1 MYTEGGYIVSGVILR
16 AKGIYKNYKTGNRMV
31 SALQQMDLEIEEGL
45 FYAVVGRSG
54 SGKTTLLML
63 LSSLEAADGGEIW
76 LDGEAYSTLQG
87 SSRALVRR
95 KKIGVVF
102 QEYRLL
108 PELNV
113 YENVVLPILLDG
125 RSIDEEYIEKV
136 LKLLEIE
143 GLTESYPHQL
153 SGGELQ
159 RTAIARA
166 MSNRPRLIFADEPTG
181 QLDETSAFRVMKLL
195 KEANTVFGQTIVMVT
210 HNKQMAQHA
219 DKILLLDGGKLIKG
233 LEDE

>member
-1 MYTEGGYIVSGVILR
+1 MSGIILR
-16 AKGIYKNYKTGNRMV
+16 AKGIFKNYKTGNRMV

-63 LSSLEAADGGEIW
+63 LSSLEKADGGEIW
-76 LDGEAYSTLQG
+76 LEGEAYSTLQG
-87 SSRALVRR
+87 SRRALLRR

-102 QEYRLL
+102 QEYRLI

-125 RSIDEEYIEKV
+125 KSIDEEYIGKV

-143 GLTESYPHQL
+143 GLKESYPHQL

-166 MSNRPRLIFADEPTG
+166 MANRPQLIFADEPTG
-181 QLDETSAFRVMKLL
+181 QLDETSAFQVMKLL
-195 KEANTVFGQTIVMVT
+195 KEANNVFGQTIVMVT
-210 HNKQMAQHA
+210 HNKQMAQYA
-219 DKILLLDGGKLIKG
+219 DKILVLDGGKLIRG

>member
-1 MYTEGGYIVSGVILR
+1 MSGVILR
-16 AKGIYKNYKTGNRMV
+16 AKGIFKNYKTGNRMV
-31 SALQQMDLEIEEGL
+31 SALTQMDLEIEEGL

-63 LSSLEAADGGEIW
+63 LSSLEAPDGGEIW

-87 SSRALVRR
+87 SRRALVRR

-113 YENVVLPILLDG
+113 YENVVLPILLDDK
-125 RSIDEEYIEKV
+125 SIDGEYVDKV
-136 LKLLEIE
+136 LKLLEID
-143 GLTESYPHQL
+143 GLKESYPHQL

-166 MSNRPRLIFADEPTG
+166 MANRPRLIFADEPTG
-181 QLDETSAFRVMKLL
+181 QLDETSAFQVMKLL
-195 KEANTVFGQTIVMVT
+195 KEANNVFGQTIVMVT

-219 DKILLLDGGKLIKG
+219 DKILVLDGGKLIRG
-233 LEDE
+233 LKDE

>member
-1 MYTEGGYIVSGVILR
+1 MSGIILR
-16 AKGIYKNYKTGNRMV
+16 AKGIFKNYKTGNRMV
-31 SALQQMDLEIEEGL
+31 SALSQMDLEIEEGL
-45 FYAVVGRSG
+45 FYAIVGRSG
-54 SGKTTLLML
+54 SGKTTLLQL
-63 LSSLEAADGGEIW
+63 LSSLEKADGGEIW
-76 LDGEAYSTLQG
+76 LEGEAYSTLQG
-87 SSRALVRR
+87 SRRALVRR

-102 QEYRLL
+102 QEYRLM

-125 RSIDEEYIEKV
+125 KSIDEEYIDKV

-143 GLTESYPHQL
+143 GLKESYPHQL

-166 MSNRPRLIFADEPTG
+166 MANRPRLIFADEPTG
-181 QLDETSAFRVMKLL
+181 QLDETSAFQVMKLL
-195 KEANTVFGQTIVMVT
+195 KEANTVFGQTILMVT
-210 HNKQMAQHA
+210 HNKQMAQYA
-219 DKILLLDGGKLIKG
+219 DKILVLDGGKLIRG

>member
-1 MYTEGGYIVSGVILR
+1 MSRVILR
-16 AKGIYKNYKTGNRMV
+16 AKGIFKNYKTGNRMV

-87 SSRALVRR
+87 SRRALVRR

-102 QEYRLL
+102 QEYRLI

-125 RSIDEEYIEKV
+125 KSIDEEYIEKV

-143 GLTESYPHQL
+143 GLKESYPHQL

-159 RTAIARA
+159 RAAIARA
-166 MSNRPRLIFADEPTG
+166 MANRPQLIFADEPTG
-181 QLDETSAFRVMKLL
+181 QLDETSAFQVMKLL

-219 DKILLLDGGKLIKG
+219 DKIFVLDGGKLIRG

>member
-1 MYTEGGYIVSGVILR
+1 MSRVILQ
-16 AKGIYKNYKTGNRMV
+16 AKGIFKNYKTGNRMV
-31 SALQQMDLEIEEGL
+31 SALSQMDLEIEEGL
-45 FYAVVGRSG
+45 FYAIVGRSG
-54 SGKTTLLML
+54 SGKTTLLQL
-63 LSSLEAADGGEIW
+63 LSSLEKADGGEIW
-76 LDGEAYSTLQG
+76 LEGEAYSTLQG
-87 SSRALVRR
+87 SRRALVRR

-102 QEYRLL
+102 QEYRLM

-125 RSIDEEYIEKV
+125 KSIDEVYINKV

-143 GLTESYPHQL
+143 GLKESYPHQL

-166 MSNRPRLIFADEPTG
+166 MANRPRLIFADEPTG
-181 QLDETSAFRVMKLL
+181 QLDETSAFQVMKLL
-195 KEANTVFGQTIVMVT
+195 KEANTVFGQTILMVT
-210 HNKQMAQHA
+210 HNKQMAQYA
-219 DKILLLDGGKLIKG
+219 DKILVLDGGKLIRG

>member
-1 MYTEGGYIVSGVILR
+1 MSGIILK
-16 AKGIYKNYKTGNRMV
+16 AKGIFKNYKTGNRMI

-63 LSSLEAADGGEIW
+63 LSSLEKADGGEIW
-76 LDGEAYSTLQG
+76 LEGEAYSTLQG
-87 SSRALVRR
+87 SRRALLRR

-102 QEYRLL
+102 QEYRLI

-125 RSIDEEYIEKV
+125 KSIDEEYIEKV

-143 GLTESYPHQL
+143 GLKESYPHQL

-166 MSNRPRLIFADEPTG
+166 MANRPQLIFADEPTG
-181 QLDETSAFRVMKLL
+181 QLDETSAFQVMKLL
-195 KEANTVFGQTIVMVT
+195 KEANNVFGQTIVMVT
-210 HNKQMAQHA
+210 HNKQMAQYA
-219 DKILLLDGGKLIKG
+219 DKILVLDGGKLIRG